1 MKSITYFQKN
11 SVSILVLIL
20 ICFVSNCNVVFSQ
33 SLTITHPTSGK
44 VFISGTPIEIKWNGS
59 DLNEPIKIEYS
70 IDNGSVWS
78 SLTDS
83 AKNGI
88 YIWDN
93 QPAINTNCIIRL
105 SSYPKPNGKYKE
117 EFVLRGHL
125 NDVYDL
131 DWSPDGSKLV
141 TACWDGTVKLW
152 DSKNG
157 NLITTFLGHSG
168 RVYFAQFSPDGKKIA
183 SSSSDRTVVIWD
195 VESAQLEKIFYGHT
209 GLVWCSQWSSDGK
222 KILSTSQSGECI
234 IWDVLAGSIIH
245 KLTQHTGSVHRA
257 NWSPDNTKIVSGSS
271 DGTIKIWDVMTGSS
285 LMTLNNFAGLINVTW
300 SPDGTKIATSG
311 NFGSAK
317 VWDALTGNLLNE
329 FFGHNGDVYDIQ
341 WNKVGNKLLST
352 AQDGRA
358 RILNTSTNSVEM
370 NLIGHSLNVWNGKWN
385 LDDSKILTVSHDKTI
400 IVWNA
405 QNGTMISR
413 LYNHTRDLNMAKW
426 SPDSVRFA
434 SSADDMTAR
443 IWTVDSSFA
452 SVVSQPFVLEA
463 APPPPDTGYIVLY
476 PDSRSAYP
484 STFVEIPIILSSAL
498 NVGPAGINTFDLDLN
513 YNNTLLAPV
522 GIKPTVI
529 SGNISSVRLFGLPAI
544 KGEIGKVKFRVGL
557 GDADH
562 CRLFLT
568 NVVAHSGLAQY
579 TILDGKF
586 TLLGVCR
593 EGGDRL
599 ISTNKDTLA
608 IVSLHISPSNIL
620 ESTFSTIE
628 NGTYEVQV
636 MNVLG
641 QKMESEKFVVTNSS
655 LQNITFPIHHYPN
668 GQYIFVLK
676 TPSTTISK
684 SFGLIR

>member
-1 MKSITYFQKN
+1 MKSITNFQKN
-11 SVSILVLIL
+11 YVMIL
-20 ICFVSNCNVVFSQ
+20 IIVLVYLVSNCNVVISQ

-44 VFISGTPIEIKWNGS
+44 VFISGTPIEISWIGS
-59 DLNEPIKIEYS
+59 ANEELVKIEYS
-70 IDNGSVWS
+70 INGGQSWT
-78 SLTDS
+78 LITES
-83 AKNGI
+83 AKNGV
-88 YIWDN
+88 YLWDN
-93 QPAINTNCIIRL
+93 QPSINTYCQLRL
-105 SSYPKPNGKYKE
+105 STYPKPNGKYKE
-117 EFVLRGHL
+117 EFVLRGHV

-131 DWSPDGSKLV
+131 DWSPDGLKLV
-141 TACWDGTVKLW
+141 TACWDGSVKLW
-152 DSKNG
+152 DCKNG
-157 NLITTFLGHSG
+157 TLITTFVGHSG

-195 VESAQLEKIFYGHT
+195 VESGQLETILYGHT

-222 KILSTSQSGECI
+222 KILSTSQTGECI
-234 IWDVLAGSIIH
+234 IWDASTGSIIH

-271 DGTIKIWDVMTGSS
+271 DGTIKIWDVSSGSS

-300 SPDGTKIATSG
+300 SPDGTKIASSG
-311 NFGSAK
+311 NYGSAK
-317 VWDALTGNLLNE
+317 VWDATNGNLLNE

-341 WNKVGNKLLST
+341 WNKAGNKLLST

-358 RILNTSTNSVEM
+358 RILNPSTNSVEF

-385 LDDSKILTVSHDKTI
+385 HDDSKIVTISHDNTI

-413 LYNHTRDLNMAKW
+413 LYNHTRDLNIAKW
-426 SPDSVRFA
+426 SPDLIRFA

-463 APPPPDTGYIVLY
+463 APPPPDTGYVVLY

-522 GIKPTVI
+522 GIKPTVV
-529 SGNISSVRLFGLPAI
+529 SGNISSVRLFDLPAI
-544 KGEIGKVKFRVGL
+544 QGEIGKVKFRVGL

-568 NVVAHSGLAQY
+568 NVVAHSGVAQY

-608 IVSLHISPSNIL
+608 IVSLQISPSNLL
-620 ESTFSTIE
+620 ESSISTIE
-628 NGTYEVQV
+628 NGMYEVQIINTLGQILYKEDFLV
-636 MNVLG
+636 MN
-641 QKMESEKFVVTNSS
+641 SSDKFIS
-655 LQNITFPIHHYPN
+655 IPIFDYSN
-668 GQYIFVLK
+668 GQYLFVVK
-676 TPSTTISK
+676 TPSHQISK
-684 SFGLIR
+684 SFGIIR